1 MVASW
6 REEVSAQSRHAV
18 INEMCSQLLRLH
30 RGDKEQLQQTV
41 MKYERAVWTKSADK
55 EAYLKT
61 LKAKML
67 TFKQQPTPN
76 DATPVSPMVM
86 LPANGDMSVP
96 ASPQVKQMETTTLM
110 DVDIIPFS
118 DQLQQQQQSSSSP
131 PQPPTNLMQQQES
144 STMTS
149 STLHEQYQHRRVEL
163 IKSQYNETHQCCQSQ
178 LVQQTQLSASHVQQ
192 NTPMVT
198 HPRYGSCDTG
208 DVGGPTAS
216 NDHAATPARHGAE
229 QPDAAPHEP
238 AKQPHPA
245 PLPATA
251 GARQP
256 RNQHLKPSICPVS

>member
-1 MVASW
+1 MV
-6 REEVSAQSRHAV
+6 RR
-18 INEMCSQLLRLH
+18 CSQLLRLH

-96 ASPQVKQMETTTLM
+96 ASPQ
-110 DVDIIPFS
+110 
-118 DQLQQQQQSSSSP
+118 
-131 PQPPTNLMQQQES
+131 ES
-144 STMTS
+144 NTMTS

-178 LVQQTQLSASHVQQ
+178 LVQQTQLSASHAARQLQMTMLQLQHDMARNNLMQHHMNQQ
-192 NTPMVT
+192 NNLIQ
-198 HPRYGSCDTG
+198 HHYQQLL
-208 DVGGPTAS
+208 AL
-216 NDHAATPARHGAE
+216 A
-229 QPDAAPHEP
+229 
-238 AKQPHPA
+238 
-245 PLPATA
+245 
-251 GARQP
+251 
-256 RNQHLKPSICPVS
+256 NQEISI

>member
-1 MVASW
+1 MV
-6 REEVSAQSRHAV
+6 RR
-18 INEMCSQLLRLH
+18 CSQLLRLH

-118 DQLQQQQQSSSSP
+118 DQLQQQQQQQQQSSSSP

-144 STMTS
+144 NTMTS

-192 NTPMVT
+192 NTPM
-198 HPRYGSCDTG
+198 
-208 DVGGPTAS
+208 A
-216 NDHAATPARHGAE
+216 
-229 QPDAAPHEP
+229 
-238 AKQPHPA
+238 
-245 PLPATA
+245 
-251 GARQP
+251 ARQLQMTMLQLQHDMA
-256 RNQHLKPSICPVS
+256 RNNLMQHHMNQQNNLIQHHYQQLLALANQEISI